1 MQSAREES
9 NYTYPDEAILGLEL
23 LGGLEVVVDETEAGG
38 LAASEVGAELEDED
52 AVGVF
57 DLVHLRQPLLQL
69 RLRHKTSNPQD
80 PGGPRN
86 EEGRRRRSQ

>member
-1 MQSAREES
+1 MQRAREVS
-9 NYTYPDEAILGLEL
+9 KNTYPDEAILGLEL

-52 AVGVF
+52 AVGVP

-69 RLRHKTSNPQD
+69 RLRHKPQTLKIQGAEKR
-80 PGGPRN
+80 GG
-86 EEGRRRRSQ
+86 